1 MSMDGFV
8 DLVDDLLRVSDDK
21 KEVVTKKSRSE
32 VSVLDLVV
40 SGDAEGLTQLLKDDA
55 DFAVNA
61 RDPKTGRA
69 LLHEACARG
78 DMGIV
83 KLLLMKTEADLM
95 LRTML
100 GRCTPLHLAVSNNHR
115 PIVFLLLSHGADALS
130 RDRFG
135 CSPLHYVKSPSVAKL
150 LVQYGGKALDYN
162 TKKKHAVESVSN
174 FANSIRQDSSIPVDK
189 RDAALDVYKNLVK
202 YLEKQ
207 AEAEYRAKLMN
218 LQKIKKQTKEQAVLK
233 SPKKGKRRI

>member
-1 MSMDGFV
+1 MDGFV

-21 KEVVTKKSRSE
+21 KEV
-32 VSVLDLVV
+32 
-40 SGDAEGLTQLLKDDA
+40 DDA

-162 TKKKHAVESVSN
+162 TVRS
-174 FANSIRQDSSIPVDK
+174 
-189 RDAALDVYKNLVK
+189 
-202 YLEKQ
+202 
-207 AEAEYRAKLMN
+207 
-218 LQKIKKQTKEQAVLK
+218 LK
-233 SPKKGKRRI
+233 FRVP

>member
-100 GRCTPLHLAVSNNHR
+100 VS
-115 PIVFLLLSHGADALS
+115 VF
-130 RDRFG
+130 R
-135 CSPLHYVKSPSVAKL
+135 VVAKL